1 MNKLFS
7 NSIKRRFIL
16 AYVLFIVFA
25 LTILLFNYVQY
36 QKNIKNLNS
45 LQQTFLPLNKQ
56 INTYSH
62 YLHLHESFSLD
73 TIINNYDRKNFLHS
87 LTAINPKLFAD
98 KMQESFD
105 NAESFLNQKNKN
117 PSLHWLRIQK
127 MFKLLQKKHEVYQ
140 SYIYKLANHIQI
152 PQESDTE
159 EMLKS
164 LNQEHEKVRRELDS
178 KKTEIINRIN
188 ALSKIIHKQIETT
201 ITENISNENY
211 LFTIT
216 SSVALLMILL
226 SVLALQIGLQALRPF
241 AQIKQAS
248 EKIKTGQYDLRLD
261 TSGPIEFQSVA
272 HSFNAM
278 AQSLQER
285 NEKIDQQHLQILH
298 TQKLATIGE
307 MATKINHEIRN
318 PLNAIQL
325 NLELLLDDDI
335 PDNAKQNITSISSQI
350 DRLFTITETYLQT
363 AKKDTYKNQAIV
375 IDDFLEDLQ
384 QFFRPSFASKHIKF
398 VLNNNTKLKT
408 LVFDES
414 LLFQALLNVIRNALD
429 ACQNNDTIGLI
440 LEKNET
446 HILFKLWNTGAMIDP
461 DHQYKIFDAFYT
473 SKKSGSGLGLS
484 ITKDLLSTQDADI
497 FLESSTEEK
506 TIFTIKIPYANKQ

>member
-1 MNKLFS
+1 MDTLFS

-16 AYVLFIVFA
+16 AYALFIVFA
-25 LTILLFNYVQY
+25 LIILLFNYFQY
-36 QKNIKNLNS
+36 QKNINNLNR

-87 LTAINPKLFAD
+87 LTAINPKLFAT
-98 KMQESFD
+98 KMQQSFD
-105 NAESFLNQKNKN
+105 NAESFLSQKDKN

-152 PQESDTE
+152 PQDTDTE
-159 EMLKS
+159 EVVK
-164 LNQEHEKVRRELDS
+164 NIKQEHEKVRRELDN

-188 ALSKIIHKQIETT
+188 ALSKIIHKQIETA
-201 ITENISNENY
+201 ITENITNEKY

-216 SSVALLMILL
+216 SSVALLMIFL
-226 SVLALQIGLQALRPF
+226 SILALQIGLQALKPF
-241 AQIKQAS
+241 TQIKQAS
-248 EKIKTGQYDLRLD
+248 EKIKSGQYDLRLD
-261 TSGPIEFQSVA
+261 ISGPIEFQNLSY
-272 HSFNAM
+272 SFNAM

-325 NLELLLDDDI
+325 NLELLLDENI
-335 PDNAKQNITSISSQI
+335 PESAKQNISSISSQI

-363 AKKDTYKNQAIV
+363 AKKDNYKKQSIV
-375 IDDFLEDLQ
+375 IHDFLEDLQ
-384 QFFRPSFASKHIKF
+384 QFFRPSFASKNIHF
-398 VLNNNTKLKT
+398 EVNNTIDQIT

-414 LLFQALLNVIRNALD
+414 LLFQALLNVIKNALD
-429 ACQNNDTIGLI
+429 ACVDNDSIGLI
-440 LEKNET
+440 LEKNTT
-446 HILFKLWNTGAMIDP
+446 HILFKLWNTGKPIDP
-461 DHQYKIFDAFYT
+461 DHQHKIFDAFYT

-484 ITKDLLSTQDADI
+484 ITKDLLNTQRADI
-497 FLESSTEEK
+497 FLESSTKEK
-506 TIFTIKIPYANKQ
+506 TIFTIQIPHADKQ